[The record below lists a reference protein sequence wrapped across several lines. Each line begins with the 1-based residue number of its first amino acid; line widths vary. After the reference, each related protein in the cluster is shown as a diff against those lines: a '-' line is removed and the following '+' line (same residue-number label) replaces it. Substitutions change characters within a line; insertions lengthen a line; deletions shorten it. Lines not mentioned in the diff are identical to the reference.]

1 MERSFFQ
8 IDIQTTNQRKNVED
22 NGGVK
27 QAEMAADMSKVVA
40 TPEVVIVPAK
50 QVAVAQ
56 RPSHSTFYVRDFS
69 N

>member
-1 MERSFFQ
+1 
-8 IDIQTTNQRKNVED
+8 
-22 NGGVK
+22 
-27 QAEMAADMSKVVA
+27 MAADMSKVVA

-50 QVAVAQ
+50 QVVVAQ